1 MKITCSGVISDNI
14 LKVSKMS
21 RKSRDSKLLPKQ
33 NKDMVDLDTIK
44 EMRKLDELEIADQGE
59 RNKALLIEFDEL
71 KKN

>member
-1 MKITCSGVISDNI
+1 
-14 LKVSKMS
+14 MS